1 MARPPHKHKPSTST
15 IAAERPTLSLR
26 GPREDTHKVAGL
38 RAVSAVFA
46 HDPDRT
52 ERLFFDDRMKEQA
65 TEFCKVMSARRK
77 PYRHVPTEELTKIA
91 GSPLHGGILVVT
103 RPKVVHAFDLE
114 QAKAW
119 AKEGQPLVIL
129 DGVGNPHNLGAIART
144 MAFFG
149 LERLVVSD
157 HPGQALPS
165 EAAFRVAEGG
175 LEWVDIHRAT
185 DLAATLAAIRPF
197 YRVVGT
203 ALGAAHRPLAEV
215 LSHGERPLAIVLGN
229 EEDGLPPATLTAC
242 EEVATLP
249 GAGRVQSL
257 NVASTAAILVH
268 LLAASRG

>member
-1 MARPPHKHKPSTST
+1 MT
-15 IAAERPTLSLR
+15 LR
-26 GPREDTHKVAGL
+26 GPREDTCKVAGL
-38 RAVSAVFA
+38 PAVSAVFA
-46 HDPDRT
+46 HDPERT
-52 ERLFFDDRMKEQA
+52 ERLFFDDRMKAEA

-103 RPKVVHAFDLE
+103 RPKPVLSFDPE

-119 AKEGQPLVIL
+119 AKAGQPLLIL

-149 LERLVVSD
+149 LEHLVVSG

-175 LEWVDIHRAT
+175 LEWVDVHRAT
-185 DLAATLAAIRPF
+185 DLSAALAAIQPF

-203 ALGAAHRPLAEV
+203 ALGAHRPLAEV
-215 LSHGERPLAIVLGN
+215 LSRGERPLAIVLGN
-229 EEDGLPPATLTAC
+229 EEDGLPPETLAAC
-242 EEVATLP
+242 EDVATLP
-249 GAGRVQSL
+249 GTGRIQSL
-257 NVASTAAILVH
+257 NVSATAAILVH
-268 LLAASRG
+268 FMADSRG